1 MQHIYENNTSNHVT
15 VNIIKN
21 GVVLEV
27 FVFPP
32 FSNREFDFPALDLYV
47 PTLLTKKCPITGAR
61 LVPKVKE
68 EKVEVKTEVV
78 IEEKLPEIVEYA
90 EENTKSTTE
99 EPVVVHV
106 EDTENISVEDQEE
119 PVVVYVEDTEEN
131 IKVAEEKP
139 KKSKK
144 TRK

>member
-32 FSNREFDFPALDLYV
+32 FSSREFDFPALDLYI
-47 PTLLTKKCPITGAR
+47 PNLLTKRCPITGAK

-68 EKVEVKTEVV
+68 EKVKVKTEVV
-78 IEEKLPEIVEYA
+78 IEEKLPEIVEEPA
-90 EENTKSTTE
+90 EKITE
-99 EPVVVHV
+99 EFIEEHVEEQSVEETVV
-106 EDTENISVEDQEE
+106 EDTIQ
-119 PVVVYVEDTEEN
+119 PVIE
-131 IKVAEEKP
+131 EEKP
-139 KKSKK
+139 KKSRK